1 MLWGEE
7 GGGGFKLM
15 FGGVKGK
22 ENECV
27 TNEGGTRLSGLH
39 TTTFFLLSNLF
50 LL

>member
-7 GGGGFKLM
+7 RGGGFKLM
-15 FGGVKGK
+15 FRGVKGK

-27 TNEGGTRLSGLH
+27 TNEGGRRLSGLH
-39 TTTFFLLSNLF
+39 TTFFLLSNLF